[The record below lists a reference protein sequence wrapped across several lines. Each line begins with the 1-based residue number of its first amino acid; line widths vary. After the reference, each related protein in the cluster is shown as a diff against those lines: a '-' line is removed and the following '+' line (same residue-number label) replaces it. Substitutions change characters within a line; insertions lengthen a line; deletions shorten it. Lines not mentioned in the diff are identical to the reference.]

1 MSISSTGLPGRN
13 QPCICKSGLKTKY
26 CHGDLVKRGICNQVA
41 KEKMV
46 ELIIEERK
54 NRGLHECKYTCDK
67 CGAKFDEPAYSELAA
82 AVMKCPTCG
91 DTRITDNENKESGE
105 QNEN

>member
-1 MSISSTGLPGRN
+1 MTISSTGLPGRN
-13 QPCICKSGLKTKY
+13 KPCVCKSGLKVKH
-26 CHGDLVKRGICNQVA
+26 CHGDLMKRAICNQVA

-54 NRGLHECKYTCDK
+54 KRGLHKCKFTCV
-67 CGAKFDEPAYSELAA
+67 CGAKFDEPGQSDIAPGMIL
-82 AVMKCPTCG
+82 CPACG

-105 QNEN
+105 DK